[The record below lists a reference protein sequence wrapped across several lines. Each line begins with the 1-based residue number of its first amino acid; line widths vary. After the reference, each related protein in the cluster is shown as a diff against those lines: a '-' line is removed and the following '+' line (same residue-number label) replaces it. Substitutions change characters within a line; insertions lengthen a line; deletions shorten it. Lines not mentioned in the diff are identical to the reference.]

1 MVWQTRLIDT
11 RLKSALCAR
20 PRCALMKP
28 SMPGVLY
35 WPPGP
40 VPPLRPDLKSLP
52 VDLSTSHPV
61 INLTIYNPRDFKY
74 RVRHPLVSTSWR
86 LREYTDFDEWHLKS
100 NLMTWCWNWYDFYVD
115 SPLLSDVAMSWKTV
129 NLAHFAE
136 LNIQRYCHFMPFD
149 KKLAC
154 LANYQER
161 RSFPWPLVS
170 HNSTKFTKNTKNKN
184 TYNEFSF
191 LMHLIIKCY
200 VFLANF

>member
-1 MVWQTRLIDT
+1 MYI
-11 RLKSALCAR
+11 
-20 PRCALMKP
+20 
-28 SMPGVLY
+28 Y
-35 WPPGP
+35 
-40 VPPLRPDLKSLP
+40 
-52 VDLSTSHPV
+52 
-61 INLTIYNPRDFKY
+61 LTIYNPRDFKY

-86 LREYTDFDEWHLKS
+86 LRECTDFDEWHLKS

-170 HNSTKFTKNTKNKN
+170 IYFFFKLHMKILHCCCTLLFLRLDEGSFFRFTYFVTLICKGLTSHAYQMTHILTQTLTSNPYNSQP
-184 TYNEFSF
+184 
-191 LMHLIIKCY
+191 L
-200 VFLANF
+200 

>member
-1 MVWQTRLIDT
+1 MVTISAGYQIVQSFSKHWNLAPFFFRKEHVFYGNFFALLDFLI
-11 RLKSALCAR
+11 S
-20 PRCALMKP
+20 
-28 SMPGVLY
+28 Y
-35 WPPGP
+35 
-40 VPPLRPDLKSLP
+40 
-52 VDLSTSHPV
+52 
-61 INLTIYNPRDFKY
+61 NLTIYNPRDFKY

-136 LNIQRYCHFMPFD
+136 LKIQRYCHFMPFD

-161 RSFPWPLVS
+161 RSFPWPLV
-170 HNSTKFTKNTKNKN
+170 T
-184 TYNEFSF
+184 
-191 LMHLIIKCY
+191 
-200 VFLANF
+200 